1 MHFFFEGYKN
11 TFQRV
16 LVHILFWLAYLSF
29 YSMLVSIP
37 SELTFFTLL
46 LRTLYFL
53 PVDIVVT
60 YILIYGLL
68 PFLIQKKY
76 LLFTFLLLIVGFA
89 TLVLNQAI
97 AYYIYLPKYYP
108 ENYEVFVEKYSF
120 WHFDYFISLVG
131 SLSVAFFASA
141 IKLLKLWVRERQQKS
156 ILQMQNLQ
164 SEMALLKYQMNP
176 HFIFNM
182 LNNIDSL
189 ITIDPSKASE
199 SIMKLSEIM
208 RYVLYEA
215 TADFVALNKEVNYL
229 RNFISLHELKV
240 GKQFIQFTDE
250 IGQTSRLVAPMLFIP
265 LVENAIKHGDKKAQ
279 QPGIKIRLFETDSS
293 LCFEVQNQISRHE
306 INKDALGGI
315 GLPNLKRRLELL
327 YPDSHHFTTEV
338 SGSTYTAKICLQ

>member
-1 MHFFFEGYKN
+1 MRFFFEGYKN

-16 LVHILFWLAYLSF
+16 LVHIMFWIAYISF
-29 YSMLVSIP
+29 YSLLVSIP

-68 PFLIQKKY
+68 PFLTQKKY

-108 ENYEVFVEKYSF
+108 ESYKLLVEKYSF
-120 WHFDYFISLVG
+120 WHFDYFISLIG
-131 SLSVAFFASA
+131 SLSVAFLASA
-141 IKLLKLWVRERQQKS
+141 IKLLKLWVSERQQKS
-156 ILQMQNLQ
+156 VLQMQNLQ

-176 HFIFNM
+176 HFIFNT

-189 ITIDPSKASE
+189 ITIDPAKASE

-215 TADFVALNKEVNYL
+215 TADFVPLNKEINYL
-229 RNFISLHELKV
+229 KNFISLHELKV
-240 GKQFIQFTDE
+240 GKQFIQFNDE
-250 IGQTSRLVAPMLFIP
+250 IGHTSRLVAPMLFIP
-265 LVENAIKHGDKKAQ
+265 LVENAIKHGDKKAKH
-279 QPGIKIRLFETDSS
+279 PGVIIRLYESGNT
-293 LCFEVQNQISRHE
+293 LCFEVQNQMSKYE

-315 GLPNLKRRLELL
+315 GLPNLKRRLQLL
-327 YPDSHHFTTEV
+327 YPENHQFVTEV
-338 SGSTYTAKICLQ
+338 SGNTYTAKICL